1 MWQADSSVSGPGSHR
16 CIVSFQGQPAS
27 LDPQVSKVPEA
38 EREVLGFK
46 VSRVHLAIPAKEALQ
61 GYQGNRGSLGPRGV
75 QVSASTHQALGR
87 VWDLTPLR
95 KEQARLLLSYPPAGL
110 RLLGQRHR
118 TLLHRMTSSMS
129 FLVLCVI
136 SPCPP
141 HLMGHR
147 HGLDGCCIP
156 RSGEQYLRGA
166 PSLGNCCFRATCRTA
181 RSLCFMLG
189 EELYQLPRL

>member
-1 MWQADSSVSGPGSHR
+1 M
-16 CIVSFQGQPAS
+16 SFQGQPAS

-95 KEQARLLLSYPPAGL
+95 KEQARLLLLPTS
-110 RLLGQRHR
+110 R
-118 TLLHRMTSSMS
+118 TET
-129 FLVLCVI
+129 
-136 SPCPP
+136 P
-141 HLMGHR
+141 
-147 HGLDGCCIP
+147 
-156 RSGEQYLRGA
+156 GA
-166 PSLGNCCFRATCRTA
+166 ETQDFTPQNDK
-181 RSLCFMLG
+181 
-189 EELYQLPRL
+189 